1 MLAACHECD
10 ALQQIRR
17 LPPGGVACCPCCG
30 ARLYGN
36 PKGGLDAPLALSIS
50 SLVLFL
56 IANLSPLLSLKVAGR
71 TQETTLSGASWALYE
86 ADMGV
91 LAAVV
96 WVTSVLGPALIIF
109 SSLYV
114 LTALRLALP
123 LPFVRPVLIGISR
136 LQPWGMMDVFMLGVL
151 VALVKLA
158 GMADVVLGAGLYA
171 FTALIFFFAA
181 AMARL
186 EPHLLWERLERR
198 G

>member
-10 ALQQIRR
+10 ALQQIKS
-17 LPPGGVACCPCCG
+17 LPPGGVAHCVCCG
-30 ARLYGN
+30 ARLHGN

-56 IANLSPLLSLKVAGR
+56 IANLFPLLSLTVAGR
-71 TQETTLSGASWALYE
+71 TQETTLSGASWALYQAE
-86 ADMGV
+86 MAP

-96 WVTSVLGPALIIF
+96 WLTSVLGPALIIL

-114 LTALRLALP
+114 LVALRLALP

-136 LQPWGMMDVFMLGVL
+136 LQPWGMLDVFMLGVL

-158 GMADVVLGAGLYA
+158 GMADVVLGPGLYA

-181 AMARL
+181 TMARL
-186 EPHLLWERLERR
+186 EPHLLWERLGSRR
-198 G
+198 